1 MSHPRKTAFTN
12 DFQSPT
18 FLFVGDLYNSDW
30 AALAQLVEHIIR
42 NDGVR
47 CSSHLGGTIFSTKP
61 RELEGVKN
69 NPATTLIQ
77 FLLLKEYCKFDCF
90 ENYKV
95 WPTSFCPEHISLASF
110 NLATKRYIKPIS
122 NQRFHVSLP
131 S

>member
-1 MSHPRKTAFTN
+1 
-12 DFQSPT
+12 
-18 FLFVGDLYNSDW
+18 
-30 AALAQLVEHIIR
+30 
-42 NDGVR
+42 
-47 CSSHLGGTIFSTKP
+47 
-61 RELEGVKN
+61 LEGVKN

-90 ENYKV
+90 ENFKV